1 MNMSAEWVWV
11 VLSDL
16 SGFDEVEVA
25 HECRRAEGVGGDWG
39 IRRHRTNYSGGGN
52 VTRGEKCGTYY
63 TAEESQDYQSYS
75 AYGFQEGE
83 STP

>member
-1 MNMSAEWVWV
+1 MSAGGQR
-11 VLSDL
+11 VLEVTGESD
-16 SGFDEVEVA
+16 DTEQTI
-25 HECRRAEGVGGDWG
+25 RA
-39 IRRHRTNYSGGGN
+39 GGN

-83 STP
+83 PTP